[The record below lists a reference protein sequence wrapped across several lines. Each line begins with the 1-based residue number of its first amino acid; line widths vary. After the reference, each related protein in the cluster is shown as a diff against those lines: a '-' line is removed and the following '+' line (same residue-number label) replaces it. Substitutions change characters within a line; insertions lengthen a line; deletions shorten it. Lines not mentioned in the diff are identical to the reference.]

1 MTGAAGGKSLRIGTR
16 SSELALHQARL
27 VQAALDAR
35 GVRTEL
41 IAYETT
47 GDKRLDTPLAEIGG
61 KGLFTKEL
69 EDDLRDGLV
78 DCCVHSLKDMPTD
91 QPYGLEI
98 IAELP
103 REDPRDAL
111 VVRAGGQA
119 RTLADLPAGARVGTS
134 SLRRRAQ
141 LRALRPD
148 LEVEELRGNV
158 PTRLRK
164 LDAGEV
170 DAAILA
176 AAGLLRLGRRDR
188 ITAYLE
194 PPEWL
199 PAAGQGVIAVQA
211 RGADDE
217 LRALLEPLHD
227 VATMI
232 ATRAERTFL
241 AACDGGC
248 QVPIGV
254 LLIGDTLHGMISA
267 IDGSPV
273 VRGSHAIDRESPE
286 VGAMALAEELLGAGG
301 IDILRVLRDGGEVPS
316 PQPE

>member
-16 SSELALHQARL
+16 SSELAIHQARL
-27 VQAALDAR
+27 VQSALDAR
-35 GVRTEL
+35 GVQTQL
-41 IAYETT
+41 VTYETT
-47 GDKRLDTPLAEIGG
+47 GDKRLDTPLAQIGG

-69 EDDLRDGLV
+69 EDDLRDGLI

-91 QPYGLEI
+91 QPFGLEI
-98 IAELP
+98 AAELP
-103 REDPRDAL
+103 REDPRDAF
-111 VVRAGGQA
+111 VVRAGGAA

-148 LEVEELRGNV
+148 LEVAELRGNV

-176 AAGLLRLGRRDR
+176 AAGLLRLGRLDR

-194 PPEWL
+194 PPDWL
-199 PAAGQGVIAVQA
+199 PAAGQGVIAVQI
-211 RGADDE
+211 RGADAE
-217 LRALLEPLHD
+217 VRALIEPLHD
-227 VATMI
+227 AETMV
-232 ATRAERTFL
+232 ATRAERSFL

-254 LLIGDTLHGMISA
+254 LLVGDTLHGLISSL
-267 IDGSPV
+267 DGSPS
-273 VRGSHAIDRESPE
+273 VRGSHPIDRANPTA
-286 VGAMALAEELLGAGG
+286 GAMALAEDLLGRGG
-301 IDILRVLRDGGEVPS
+301 IEILHVLRDAGEVPP